1 MKLFYILIISLVITG
16 CSNEPSI
23 TQKDKIVHKHIQ
35 SNKQEAKIAQEEYNK
50 IKNQR
55 INT

>member
-1 MKLFYILIISLVITG
+1 MKLFYILSISLVITG

-35 SNKQEAKIAQEEYNK
+35 SNKQEAKIAQEEYSK